1 MTEGQ
6 STVRSRSRR
15 RPGSRTRI
23 LVARAIAT
31 GGGVGYSPVAP
42 GTCGTLVAVPLVWGC
57 RYLDTCQYLGVVAL
71 VAFCGVVAADIA
83 DRSWTT
89 RDSQRIVV
97 DEVAGYSLTMALV
110 DRGNAAWLLAGFV
123 LFRVLDIAKPGP
135 IRWLDRNVHGGLGVM
150 IDDLAAGVTGACTL
164 YAIDRW
170 L

>member
-1 MTEGQ
+1 
-6 STVRSRSRR
+6 
-15 RPGSRTRI
+15 
-23 LVARAIAT
+23 
-31 GGGVGYSPVAP
+31 
-42 GTCGTLVAVPLVWGC
+42 
-57 RYLDTCQYLGVVAL
+57 VAL